1 MCVYVR
7 LLLERDY
14 LKRYMLKCLEDG
26 VSCLQ
31 LTSKLFNNKKGYLFG
46 ERNRKGRRG
55 TEEEGREWTKG
66 RPRGGAEK

>member
-46 ERNRKGRRG
+46 ERRTERGGEGQRKKGG
-55 TEEEGREWTKG
+55 NG